1 MKFKRFSK
9 SQLRKY
15 YAEQMKLEFLD
26 SHPEPH
32 SIPRCCKCD
41 SAKIQFDV
49 TGDGEL
55 YYKCECGFESMPLGL
70 APAWMRKDNL

>member
-1 MKFKRFSK
+1 MKRYPKQK
-9 SQLRKY
+9 LVKY
-15 YAEQMKLEFLD
+15 YAEQMKLEPVV
-26 SHPEPH
+26 SQSEPH

-55 YYKCECGFESMPLGL
+55 YYKCECGFESMPLGQ